1 MGKQFTLGKR
11 DRLKSRK
18 QIEQLFNQ
26 GKSFSLYP
34 FKIVYAVT
42 NASSANDGIS
52 FAVSASARNFKKA
65 VDRNRIKR
73 LIREAYRL
81 QNTGLKNKLRESNRR
96 LNLFF
101 IYTGREIPGFS
112 QIKERTQL
120 VLERLIKL
128 LDEKPAS
135 HT

>member
-1 MGKQFTLGKR
+1 VGKQFTLGRR

-42 NASSANDGIS
+42 NTSSPNAGIS

-65 VDRNRIKR
+65 VERNRIKR

-81 QNTGLKNKLRESNRR
+81 QNTGLKDKLRESNRR

-101 IYTGREIPGFS
+101 IYTGKEIPGFS
-112 QIKERTQL
+112 QIRERTQL

>member
-1 MGKQFTLGKR
+1 LAKQFTLGRR

-34 FKIVYAVT
+34 FKIVYVVA
-42 NASSANDGIS
+42 NASLENAGVS
-52 FAVSASARNFKKA
+52 FAVSASAR
-65 VDRNRIKR
+65 
-73 LIREAYRL
+73 LTREAYRL

-101 IYTGREIPGFS
+101 IYTGKEIPGFS